1 MDSYNTNRED
11 ANTWNGKNILCQD
24 TGGRHSLS
32 RIDIGELTEFLHNWK
47 KNNNEARTMLKN
59 IQTTLM
65 NMTSELSVKA
75 LVYGGDEEK

>member
-1 MDSYNTNRED
+1 M
-11 ANTWNGKNILCQD
+11 
-24 TGGRHSLS
+24 S